1 MEEEKKICE
10 SHKSL
15 ACEVDKG
22 KFMRRIFGSKI
33 IISIISTAFLFAIS
47 WGIWV
52 TNFIYIR
59 AADQSSDK
67 TSLQKLSKDIDEV
80 KIETKEIKNEIKS
93 QTEMIY
99 KNQQDMLKFLIE
111 IQKEQRKSNGGQKG
125 NTK

>member
-1 MEEEKKICE
+1 MEKEPKVCE

-80 KIETKEIKNEIKS
+80 KQEIKEIKNEIKS
-93 QTEMIY
+93 QTETIN
-99 KNQQDMLKFLIE
+99 KSQQNMLKLFIE
-111 IQKEQRKSNGGQKG
+111 IQREQRKSNGGQKD

>member
-1 MEEEKKICE
+1 MEKEPKVCE

-33 IISIISTAFLFAIS
+33 IISIIGTAFLFAIS

-111 IQKEQRKSNGGQKG
+111 IQKEQRKSNGGQKD